1 MITRLITILLIA
13 ASATA
18 NAHCPSHFRP
28 ENICFMLDQNI
39 IYIYDKKADHN
50 GPYQDLKESTI
61 FSIKA
66 EGKPLKFSH
75 LARGLYK
82 IDSIK
87 QITNLELEIQNSKKT
102 FIQKLKIN

>member
-1 MITRLITILLIA
+1 MVTKLISIILIGI
-13 ASATA
+13 SATA
-18 NAHCPSHFRP
+18 HAHCPSHFKP

-39 IYIYDKKADHN
+39 IYIYDRKGEHN

-61 FSIKA
+61 LSIKA
-66 EGKPLKFSH
+66 EGKQLKFSH

-102 FIQKLKIN
+102 FIQKIKN